1 MPTAGSNIPAD
12 FFERKYIMR
21 ILAIDYGMARTGIA
35 LSDPTGLIASPYQ
48 VIPSRNYEKL
58 LLAME
63 ETLKETNPDKVIL
76 GYPGRTDGA
85 KSEMCERV
93 ERFQGELKNR
103 FGIEAELVDEKYT
116 TVIASQMLHAGGI
129 KSKEQRKNIDAAAA
143 AVLLQGYLDGIR

>member
-1 MPTAGSNIPAD
+1 
-12 FFERKYIMR
+12 MR
-21 ILAIDYGMARTGIA
+21 VMAIDYGMARTGIA

-58 LLAME
+58 LAGIGQVLS
-63 ETLKETNPDKVIL
+63 ETSPDQVIL

-93 ERFQGELKNR
+93 ERFQEELRTR
-103 FGIEAELVDEKYT
+103 FGIEAQLVDEKYT

-129 KSKEQRKNIDAAAA
+129 KAKEQRKNIDAAAA
-143 AVLLQGYLDGIR
+143 AVLLQGYLDSRK